1 MSDATIVQ
9 SPIEY
14 DPYDYETFCDPYPVF
29 ARLREEAPLYYNE
42 QYDFFAIS
50 RADDVERA
58 LADNKRLSNFD
69 QRKIATVN
77 IKLNRK

>member
-29 ARLREEAPLYYNE
+29 ARLRRREVGEVQLLLGHL
-42 QYDFFAIS
+42 D
-50 RADDVERA
+50 
-58 LADNKRLSNFD
+58 
-69 QRKIATVN
+69 
-77 IKLNRK
+77 